1 MLGVLVDQSLGL
13 SLVHALSLLL
23 SARLVAGAT
32 RSVVIDDTYGD
43 EATGALPTYA
53 PSSAWTQGKPCGF
66 DVYDCLVN
74 PDPNIVRNGTWHDS
88 VGKTDDAPT
97 RTIDL
102 SFEGNHI
109 SVYCI
114 ISEVDRIEIAVSN
127 MTFELDGKQ
136 AGNYFHDVSGQTDA
150 AGNYEIHYNVSV
162 FDSAVPDGKHTLR
175 INSVGY
181 SRMLF
186 DYALYTTNSDLGNAT
201 ASTSL
206 PASSA
211 AGNGAEATTGA
222 SADKSNGSHV
232 NLGAIVGGVVAGV
245 VALLAIGIL
254 VFVILRRRRQSYHPD
269 TIERVTKRER
279 RFYSKGDIEEPSYA
293 ASIASLPREHT
304 EASSGPYAYSA
315 SSRYSHDSP
324 RSPQEASPSASSV
337 PLMEF
342 PASSAPDRVT
352 QRDLPR
358 IVVVG
363 AETRLEGPDNSM
375 ARIAR
380 QKVAQREAELTRR
393 VREVEDALAA
403 KYPNAGPSADVGE
416 PVHSAS
422 LLGSSG
428 ASSTPTRTG
437 NMEASGNDSEAVL
450 RNQLDELKAEMER
463 MRTVQQRMA
472 LELRDATEPPPEYQ

>member
-1 MLGVLVDQSLGL
+1 MLCALVDQSLGL

-32 RSVVIDDTYGD
+32 RTVVIDDTYGD

-53 PSSAWTQGKPCGF
+53 PSAAWTQGKPCGF

-74 PDPNIVRNGTWHDS
+74 PDPNIARNGTWHDS

-102 SFEGNHI
+102 NFEGNHI

-114 ISEVDRIEIAVSN
+114 ISEVDHIEIAVSN
-127 MTFELDGKQ
+127 MTFELDGRQ
-136 AGNYFHDVSGQTDA
+136 AGQFFHDVSGQTDA

-186 DYALYTTNSDLGNAT
+186 DYALYTTNSDLGNST

-211 AGNGAEATTGA
+211 AGNGAQATTGT
-222 SADKSNGSHV
+222 SADKSDGTHV

-254 VFVILRRRRQSYHPD
+254 VIVILRRRRRSSHPD
-269 TIERVTKRER
+269 TIERVSKRER
-279 RFYSKGDIEEPSYA
+279 RFYGKDDIEEPNYA
-293 ASIASLPREHT
+293 ASVASLPRENT
-304 EASSGPYAYSA
+304 GASSGPYAYSA

-342 PASSAPDRVT
+342 PASSSGPVT

-380 QKVAQREAELTRR
+380 QKVAEREAELTRR

-403 KYPNAGPSADVGE
+403 KYPNAGPSAAIDARTAQTVLPAGPSE
-416 PVHSAS
+416 AS
-422 LLGSSG
+422 P
-428 ASSTPTRTG
+428 TPTRTEG
-437 NMEASGNDSEAVL
+437 VRTGANDSEAVL
-450 RNQLDELKAEMER
+450 RGQLDELKAEMER